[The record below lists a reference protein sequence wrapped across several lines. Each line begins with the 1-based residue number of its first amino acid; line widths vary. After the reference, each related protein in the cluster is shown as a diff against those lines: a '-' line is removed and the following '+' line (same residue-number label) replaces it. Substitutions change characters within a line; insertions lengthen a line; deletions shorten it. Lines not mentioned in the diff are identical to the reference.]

1 MTKGLGRDG
10 KESAIGSQVG
20 LRKATAE
27 CFRAL
32 RAAHYAK
39 DDPRLRVVLANA
51 MRHLAAHIEAC
62 RDRM

>member
-27 CFRAL
+27 CVRAL
-32 RAAHYAK
+32 RRVHY
-39 DDPRLRVVLANA
+39 DDAPRNRAGLANA
-51 MRHLAAHIEAC
+51 IRHLAAHLEAC